1 MKVALSLAKNILP
14 PLGIT
19 AAASVIDAGI
29 PKKIHDSGT
38 TNLIIWNKEMN
49 DIMKIVQLLKILT
62 FCRKKSIK
70 QLKTKQKNKNEDS

>member
-29 PKKIHDSGT
+29 PKKINDSGT

-70 QLKTKQKNKNEDS
+70 QLKTKQKNKKEDS

>member
-1 MKVALSLAKNILP
+1 MSKLVGPLMKVGLSLAKNILP

-38 TNLIIWNKEMN
+38 TNLII
-49 DIMKIVQLLKILT
+49 
-62 FCRKKSIK
+62 
-70 QLKTKQKNKNEDS
+70 